1 MAQGIPT
8 PAPLMNIELDPWQ
21 ILTASLAGPGLV
33 LTNFGVLGTQT
44 TGSVRI
50 LPLFLGKFQFRKP
63 FVALGA
69 LFGGRSCCGVAHFE
83 RCCRVLFPEGSML

>member
-1 MAQGIPT
+1 MAQSITT

-33 LTNFGVLGTQT
+33 QTDFGVLGTQT

-50 LPLFLGKFQFRKP
+50 LPLFLGKFLFRKP

-69 LFGGRSCCGVAHFE
+69 LFVNDGGYVRME
-83 RCCRVLFPEGSML
+83 RDRLGQTGC